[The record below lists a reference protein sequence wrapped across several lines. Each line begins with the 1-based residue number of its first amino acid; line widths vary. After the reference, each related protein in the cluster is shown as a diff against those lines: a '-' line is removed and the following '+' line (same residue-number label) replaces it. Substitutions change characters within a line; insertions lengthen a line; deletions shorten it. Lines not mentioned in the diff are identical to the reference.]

1 VHFEIK
7 DKISKRSAKSAFRQI
22 FKQNNVFDTAKKASF
37 DIAAVYQLKLVE

>member
-7 DKISKRSAKSAFRQI
+7 DKISKRSAKSAFRQL
-22 FKQNNVFDTAKKASF
+22 FKQNKVFNTAREASF